1 MIKPLFKTDCNRN
14 IFILFLIGVF
24 FLNAVQVSAQAKRMS
39 SNGKKKSDTTK
50 LKQLSEGL
58 HGYISMNLPKQKE
71 GFGYGVSFYVSAWPL
86 LEKPLS
92 DFQIGLPGTWILPD
106 NRGFEEP
113 LCPIGT
119 YARDNWPQR
128 GPSYRDVFQTIEG
141 SLGFWGSTQFGS
153 ATAKYRMN
161 GTPNCYNGEISSPG
175 WGFGHTKPLKGEQM
189 GMAQLSN
196 HLLVPPDGLTFKE
209 GTSGELMGNA
219 WMALPII
226 PAQPKQDGM
235 AASGDQNWTCFINAA
250 NFKGPVALY
259 IPHVWSKI
267 ADNYPTAEGRTLDVR
282 EGIVG
287 SGAIEI
293 NTVPRFE
300 STDAKG
306 DVYTKIPG
314 LQFPVDDKGI
324 TILMLDAKLYSQEAI
339 FLPLK
344 KSLAGGKEIP
354 AKFKPGAS
362 YIPECTT
369 RPTSYDQG
377 PNATKIDAVDSYFNE
392 TMLGKNSYGLK
403 WKKDVKNGM
412 GYFPRYFKKE
422 GDKMIAISEAEVPEE
437 THLKSQTFAAARKG
451 KPYTSPAKDETIW
464 DTPGAKSEPFKA
476 TLSDGSIVT
485 YSWYRFVDQPSLQS
499 LKLSE
504 EEKNTIQKNVER
516 IHESWT
522 SDKEYMAPPSQGKLA
537 LLDNAIIVT
546 PPAGMEKGYVPIVTR
561 QEAGKKRL

>member
-1 MIKPLFKTDCNRN
+1 MINQSTLSTGLKNCFACLLFMSFGAHAQRN
-14 IFILFLIGVF
+14 
-24 FLNAVQVSAQAKRMS
+24 QSKSAATTS
-39 SNGKKKSDTTK
+39 SDTTR
-50 LKQLSEGL
+50 LEQLSEGL

-92 DFQIGLPGTWILPD
+92 DFQIGLPGTWIVPD
-106 NRGFEEP
+106 NRKFEEP

-153 ATAKYRMN
+153 GTAKYRMN
-161 GTPNCYNGEISSPG
+161 GTPNCYDGEISSPG
-175 WGFGHTKPLKGEQM
+175 WGFGNTIPLKDEQM

-196 HLLVPPDGLTFKE
+196 HLLVPPDGITFVK

-226 PAQPKQDGM
+226 PEQAKRAGVAP
-235 AASGDQNWTCFINAA
+235 SGDQSWTCFLNAA
-250 NFKGPVALY
+250 NFKGPVAFY

-267 ADNYPTAEGRTLDVR
+267 ADKYPTAEGRTLDAR
-282 EGIVG
+282 EGVVG

-300 STDAKG
+300 AKDAKG

-314 LQFPVDDKGI
+314 LQFPVNDKGV
-324 TILMLDAKLYSQEAI
+324 TILMLDATLYSQDAL

-344 KSLAGGKEIP
+344 NSLADGKDIQ
-354 AKFKPGAS
+354 AKFASTAS
-362 YIPECTT
+362 YVPECKTT
-369 RPTSYDQG
+369 PTQYDQG
-377 PNATKIDAVDSYFNE
+377 PKATKINGVDTYFNE
-392 TMLGKNSYGLK
+392 VMLGKNSYGLQ
-403 WKKDVKNGM
+403 WKKETKKGM
-412 GYFPRYFKKE
+412 AYFPRYFKKE
-422 GDKMIAISEAEVPEE
+422 GDKMVAINESEVPEE
-437 THLKSQTFAAARKG
+437 THLKSQNFATATKG
-451 KPYTSPAKDETIW
+451 KPYTSLSDNETNRKS
-464 DTPGAKSEPFKA
+464 PGSKAGPFKA
-476 TLSDGSIVT
+476 TLSDGSVVT
-485 YSWYRFVDQPSLQS
+485 YCWYRFVDQPSLQS

-504 EEKNTIQKNVER
+504 EDKNRIQKNVER

-522 SDKEYMAPPSQGKLA
+522 SNKEYMAPPSQGKLA
-537 LLDNAIIVT
+537 SLDNAIIVK
-546 PPAGMEKGYVPIVTR
+546 PPKGMEIGYVPIVTR
-561 QEAGKKRL
+561 QEAQ